1 MNRREFTRLSTLAAL
16 GLASPLAFGDTFDY
30 PWKLG
35 VITDEVGPDL
45 SVVLSSFYP
54 QYGLQWAEVRNVK
67 LRDKSRYVY
76 KSATSDEVKQIRKQL
91 DDAGVKVSVLDT
103 GVYKIALPGTTPLG
117 ENAADLN
124 PEKGEYGQQ
133 LDDLKRAGDA
143 AHTLGTNKV
152 RLFTFKRVA
161 DPNAIFDRIVD
172 DLNKAIEVAKQHD
185 LMLLMEN
192 EFDCNVGTGAES
204 ARLFKAIPDRHLM
217 HNWDPGNCYEAG
229 EQPFP
234 KAWDQ
239 LDHSRIAHI
248 HLKDA
253 RGKKWMPIG
262 GGDIDFVGQFE
273 ALKKMK
279 YEGTM
284 SLETHY
290 RNAQKNPYTSS
301 VESMNGLVRVLK
313 RV

>member
-1 MNRREFTRLSTLAAL
+1 MTRRDFTRLSTLAAL
-16 GLASPLAFGDTFDY
+16 GIASPLAFGDTYDY

-35 VITDEVGPDL
+35 VITDEVNPDL
-45 SVVLSSFYP
+45 NVVLSSFYP
-54 QYGLQWAEVRNVK
+54 QYSLRWAEIRNVK
-67 LRDKSRYVY
+67 LRGKSRYVY
-76 KSATSDEVKQIRKQL
+76 KSATADELKQIKKQL
-91 DDAGVKVSVLDT
+91 DDAGVQLSVLDT

-117 ENAADLN
+117 EDAADLN
-124 PEKGEYGQQ
+124 PEKGEYTHQ
-133 LDDLKRAGDA
+133 LDDLKRAADA
-143 AHTLGTNKV
+143 AHALGTKKV
-152 RLFTFKRVA
+152 RIFTFKRVA

-172 DLNKAIEVAKQHD
+172 DLNKAITVAKEHD
-185 LMLLMEN
+185 VTLLVEN
-192 EFDCNVGTGAES
+192 EFDCNVGTGAET
-204 ARLFKAIPDRHLM
+204 ARLFKAISDRHLM

-239 LDHSRIAHI
+239 LDHSRIEHM

>member
-1 MNRREFTRLSTLAAL
+1 MNRREFARLSALAAL
-16 GLASPLAFGDTFDY
+16 GIASPFAFADTFDY

-35 VITDEVGPDL
+35 VITDEVDPDL
-45 SVVLSSFYP
+45 NVVLSNFYP
-54 QYGLQWAEVRNVK
+54 QYGLRWAEIRNVK

-76 KSATSDEVKQIRKQL
+76 KSATADELNEIKKQL

-117 ENAADLN
+117 EDAADLN
-124 PEKGEYGQQ
+124 PEKGEFSHQ

-143 AHTLGTNKV
+143 AHALGTNKV
-152 RLFTFKRVA
+152 RIFTFKRVA

-172 DLNKAIEVAKQHD
+172 NLNKAIAVAKEHD
-185 LMLLMEN
+185 LVLLVEN
-192 EFDCNVGTGAES
+192 EFDCNIGTGAET
-204 ARLFKAIPDRHLM
+204 ARLFKTIPDRTLM

-229 EQPFP
+229 EQPFS
-234 KAWDQ
+234 KAWDE
-239 LDHSRIAHI
+239 LDHSRIAHM

-253 RGKKWMPIG
+253 RGKKWMPVG
-262 GGDIDFVGQFE
+262 SGDIDFVGQFE

-290 RNAQKNPYTSS
+290 KNAQKNPYTSS
-301 VESMNGLVRVLK
+301 VESMNGLVKVLK
-313 RV
+313 QV

>member
-16 GLASPLAFGDTFDY
+16 GIASPLAFGDTFDY

-35 VITDEVGPDL
+35 VITDEVNPDL
-45 SVVLSSFYP
+45 GMVLSSFYP
-54 QYGLQWAEVRNVK
+54 QYSLRWAEIRNVK
-67 LRDKSRYVY
+67 LRGKSRYVY
-76 KSATSDEVKQIRKQL
+76 KSATADELKQIKKQL
-91 DDAGVKVSVLDT
+91 DDSGVQLSVLDT
-103 GVYKIALPGTTPLG
+103 GVYKIALPGTKPVG

-124 PEKGEYGQQ
+124 PEKGEYNQQ
-133 LDDLKRAGDA
+133 LDDLKRAADA
-143 AHTLGTNKV
+143 AHALGTNNV
-152 RLFTFKRVA
+152 RIFTFKRVA
-161 DPNAIFDRIVD
+161 DPNAVFDRVVA
-172 DLNKAIEVAKQHD
+172 DLNKAIEVAKEHD
-185 LMLLMEN
+185 LTLLVEN

-239 LDHSRIAHI
+239 LDHSRIAHM

-262 GGDIDFVGQFE
+262 GGDIDFVGQFQ

-290 RNAQKNPYTSS
+290 RNAQRNPYTSS

>member
-16 GLASPLAFGDTFDY
+16 GLASPLAFSDTFDY

-35 VITDEVGPDL
+35 VITDEVSPDL
-45 SVVLSSFYP
+45 SMVLGSFYP
-54 QYGLQWAEVRNVK
+54 QYGLHWAEIRNVK

-76 KSATSDEVKQIRKQL
+76 KSATPDEVKQIKKQL
-91 DDAGVKVSVLDT
+91 DDAGVQLSVLDT

-124 PEKGEYGQQ
+124 PEKGEYSQQ
-133 LDDLKRAGDA
+133 LDDLKRAGDV
-143 AHTLGTNKV
+143 AHTLGTKKV
-152 RLFTFKRVA
+152 RIFTFKRVA

-172 DLNKAIEVAKQHD
+172 DLNKAIDVAKQHD
-185 LMLLMEN
+185 LTLLMEN
-192 EFDCNVGTGAES
+192 EFDCNVGTGTES

-253 RGKKWMPIG
+253 RAKKWMPIG

-279 YEGTM
+279 YDETM

-290 RNAQKNPYTSS
+290 RNAQRNAYTSS